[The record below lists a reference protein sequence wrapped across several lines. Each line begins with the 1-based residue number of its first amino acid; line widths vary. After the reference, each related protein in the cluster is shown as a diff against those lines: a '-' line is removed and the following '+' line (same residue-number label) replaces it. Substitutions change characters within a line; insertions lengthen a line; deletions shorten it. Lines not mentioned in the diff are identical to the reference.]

1 MLALRQSNRR
11 NRGLCVGLW
20 WPIYVFNLVVNTKL
34 PVIRLVMRKENNIL
48 LNSASQLKK
57 KFVKKVVVIHR
68 GE

>member
-1 MLALRQSNRR
+1 M
-11 NRGLCVGLW
+11 CVGLW